1 MINLK
6 KGGRFNLKKS
16 APAVAGGSDVATS
29 GIERFCVGCKWGK
42 IKKKAILLFGREK
55 EVNVDLDLSCVMFND
70 RHEMV
75 DWIYSPNY
83 RVEYLTSYG
92 YSKGKLVSQGGGL
105 KHSGDDLEGGSDS
118 SDDNEII
125 QVDMSKV
132 SPDVSVIIFFLNYV
146 DEDKNGDF
154 SKIPYASIRLF
165 EGTPDKVETVHATY
179 NVAADPAFKNTK
191 SMIMGKLVKQNGQ
204 WAFDA
209 IGDALKEDGLCETIN
224 KIKESYV

>member
-6 KGGRFNLKKS
+6 KGGRFNLKKDLP
-16 APAVAGGSDVATS
+16 APAGGSNVS
-29 GIERFCVGCKWGK
+29 GAGIVRFCVGCKWGK
-42 IKKKAILLFGREK
+42 IKKKSMFIFDK
-55 EVNVDLDLSCVMFND
+55 EVDVDLDLSCVMFND
-70 RHEMV
+70 RHEMI
-75 DWIYSPNY
+75 DWIYSPCYNAK
-83 RVEYLTSYG
+83 YLASYG
-92 YSKGKLVSQGGGL
+92 YSKGKLVSAGGGL
-105 KHSGDDLEGGSDS
+105 QHSGDDLAGGTDS
-118 SDDNEII
+118 SADNEII
-125 QVDMSKV
+125 QVDISKV
-132 SPDVSVIIFFLNYV
+132 NPDVSVIIFFLNYV
-146 DEDKNGDF
+146 DEDNNADF

-165 EGTPDKVETVHATY
+165 EGTPDKVETIHATY